1 MLLNGVFKIKSIRQW
16 ADEAREKK
24 TPEKFESQ
32 ARKRCP
38 SDGSELGYLTLAGIV
53 FVFFSAC
60 ARQVTVRT
68 PSLKMTS
75 LFSASTLR
83 GICSDLRKGP

>member
-38 SDGSELGYLTLAGIV
+38 GDGSELGDLTLAGIV

-60 ARQVTVRT
+60 ARQGDGQNAVVEND
-68 PSLKMTS
+68 
-75 LFSASTLR
+75 FAFLR
-83 GICSDLRKGP
+83 VGAAWDLQ